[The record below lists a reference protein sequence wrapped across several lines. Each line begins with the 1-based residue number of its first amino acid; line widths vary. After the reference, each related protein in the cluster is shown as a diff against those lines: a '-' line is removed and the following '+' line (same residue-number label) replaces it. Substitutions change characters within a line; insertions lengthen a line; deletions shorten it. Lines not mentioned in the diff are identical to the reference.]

1 MAVCSV
7 GGVPGFTGRIGELA
21 GLAWAGEVRVGEHR
35 PCVRRA
41 SDALQPGTLNEMC
54 VTRIGFAR
62 LHFEALLLVGKDAG
76 YEAYRHRDDHSC
88 SHVYPRHPGALRA
101 ARGIQR

>member
-1 MAVCSV
+1 FASHPIDASDGRREVRDAGSCFRQEKPLDIPV
-7 GGVPGFTGRIGELA
+7 GGVPGFTDRIGELA
-21 GLAWAGEVRVGEHR
+21 GLAWPGEVRVGEHR

-62 LHFEALLLVGKDAG
+62 LHFEALLLVGNDAC
-76 YEAYRHRDDHSC
+76 YDA
-88 SHVYPRHPGALRA
+88 
-101 ARGIQR
+101 